1 MWCPLF
7 VQCLTRL
14 KALIPGGVNSLVGR
28 EAAEA
33 GCVKLHE
40 FLQAE
45 LLVRS
50 LAYTLVDL
58 LLLRMFPDMHVH
70 GVKWRSRHR

>member
-1 MWCPLF
+1 M
-7 VQCLTRL
+7 
-14 KALIPGGVNSLVGR
+14 VGR